1 MKKQYQIVMAM
12 LVTAVFFC
20 TNKHDNLKACGSNT
34 TACATI
40 QSNQLKKTVVTKKD
54 GPGGAYQEETDGGIY
69 RYMNPFLQ

>member
-40 QSNQLKKTVVTKKD
+40 QTKEVKKTVVTKKD
-54 GPGGAYQEETDGGIY
+54 ATGGAYNEEAEGGIY
-69 RYMNPFLQ
+69 RYMNPFTQ